1 MISEQNVTCRYKTEL
16 QDDIEIQMRVQVE
29 RPSSDGSDVAIE
41 LNYERIFPEELEDQL
56 HQRLYNGV
64 HGGYSVSNVP
74 YLPNTMLV
82 VRVLELKVMPL
93 PQNIKDIKEKIN
105 LGYLLEVT
113 ISGIV
118 EVLLRSIENLRTGKE
133 TYYEYQPPSE
143 NESDDNNFP
152 TELD

>member
-1 MISEQNVTCRYKTEL
+1 MIGEQTTKHRYTGL
-16 QDDIEIQMRVQVE
+16 QNGDIEIQMRVQVE
-29 RPSSDGSDVAIE
+29 RLPYDYSDVTIE

-64 HGGYSVSNVP
+64 HGGYAVSSVP
-74 YLPNTMLV
+74 YLPNTTLV
-82 VRVLELKVMPL
+82 VRVLELKVIPL
-93 PQNIKDIKEKIN
+93 PQNIKDIKDKIN

-113 ISGIV
+113 ISGVV
-118 EVLLRSIENLRTGKE
+118 ETLLRNMENLRTGKE

-143 NESDDNNFP
+143 EGSEDDNFP